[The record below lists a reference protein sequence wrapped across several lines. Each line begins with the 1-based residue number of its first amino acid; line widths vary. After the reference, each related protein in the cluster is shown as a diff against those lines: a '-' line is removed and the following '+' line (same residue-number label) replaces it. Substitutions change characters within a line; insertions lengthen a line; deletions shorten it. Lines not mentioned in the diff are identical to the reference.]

1 MSNALE
7 IILFLYFYIYYIIL
21 CTQIATLLSN
31 FLQKDFKRCSKVLY
45 WGVNVFVFHLQ
56 YNNKPKSWQKSS
68 QNEQKFGK
76 NLEKVLTKGG
86 KVLPTNYFLSSTIY
100 HFSPHSS
107 PIHFFDISDL
117 FLSFL
122 ITLIGPKSSQ
132 NSQNLPF
139 LAKAGSL
146 QLYKNLV

>member
-45 WGVNVFVFHLQ
+45 CGVNVFVFHLQ

-76 NLEKVLTKGG
+76 SVDKRGQNVAHQLLS
-86 KVLPTNYFLSSTIY
+86 SSTIY

-107 PIHFFDISDL
+107 PIHFFGISDL

-139 LAKAGSL
+139 LAKVGSL